1 MVEIF
6 DFMNSELLKMSV
18 DEKNFLVLLSAMQ
31 EEEFNTLQETLY
43 EMAPQLDATYES
55 NLVLLGDAEKAKPAS
70 INFYAK
76 DFESKDVIEEFI
88 SNYNDSVEEKD
99 RMKYTDV
106 VGLLMT
112 SVTKIVDFVSIAL
125 IAFVS
130 ISLFVSS
137 IMIGII
143 TYVSVLER
151 TKEIGILRAIGASK
165 GDIARVF
172 NAETLIVGL
181 AAGLIGILTTLLVSI
196 PANIIFKA
204 LTDIPNI
211 TVLPWLGALLLVI
224 LSVTLTTIA
233 GLFPSLIAA
242 NKDPVEA
249 LRTE

>member
-1 MVEIF
+1 MIE
-6 DFMNSELLKMSV
+6 D
-18 DEKNFLVLLSAMQ
+18 A
-31 EEEFNTLQETLY
+31 LY
-43 EMAPQLDATYES
+43 KMAPQTDATFES
-55 NLVLLGDAEKAKPAS
+55 NLKLLGDAEMAKPAS

-76 DFESKDVIEEFI
+76 DFESKDFIEQFI
-88 SNYNDSVEEKD
+88 ADYNNSVDEKD
-99 RMKYTDV
+99 QMKYTDV

-130 ISLFVSS
+130 ISLLVSS

-181 AAGLIGILTTLLVSI
+181 AAGLIGILSTVLVSI
-196 PANIIFKA
+196 PANIIFEY

-211 TVLPWLGALLLVI
+211 TVLPWGGALLLVA
-224 LSVTLTTIA
+224 LSVFLTTVA
-233 GLFPSLIAA
+233 GMFPSLIAA